1 MTQWGDV
8 SALAL
13 NLLKREPKAEQ
24 NFPLKNIATYFKM
37 LDVFLPLSN
46 MDCLPPQMFSFQ
58 YADSKREI
66 EAGGSKQPR
75 SSGHL
80 PLMVHLTMLE
90 TS

>member
-46 MDCLPPQMFSFQ
+46 MDCLPPKCFPFNMQIPRGKWKLEVQS
-58 YADSKREI
+58 SL
-66 EAGGSKQPR
+66 EAQVTF
-75 SSGHL
+75 L
-80 PLMVHLTMLE
+80 
-90 TS
+90 